1 MKLYFSAGACSLAP
15 HIALREGAL
24 PFELVRVN
32 VAKRQL
38 PDGGDFNAVNPLGY
52 VPVLGLDDG
61 ELLTEGPAI
70 LQFIADQAGATALAP
85 AAGTRERARLQSW
98 LAFVNSELHQSLGQ
112 LFNPNLHAS
121 TREAVTTRI
130 RGRLDWAARQLQGRS
145 FLVGARYSI
154 ADIYL
159 FTILSW
165 LRHVGLSISD
175 WPALVEHSQRV
186 ATRPAVQAALAA
198 EAAGA

>member
-1 MKLYFSAGACSLAP
+1 MRLDFSPGACSLAP

-38 PDGGDFNAVNPLGY
+38 PDGGDFDAINPLGH
-52 VPVLGLDDG
+52 VPVLALADG
-61 ELLTEGPAI
+61 ELLTEGPAL
-70 LQFIADQAGATALAP
+70 LQFIADQASAAALAP
-85 AAGTRERARLQSW
+85 PAGTRERTRMQSW
-98 LAFVNSELHQSLGQ
+98 LAFINSELHQGLGQ
-112 LFNPNLHAS
+112 LFNPSLHAS

-130 RGRLDWAARQLQGRS
+130 RGRLDWAAQQLKGRS
-145 FLVGARYSI
+145 FRVGDRYSV

-159 FTILSW
+159 FNILSW

-175 WPALVEHSQRV
+175 WPALAEHSQQV
-186 ATRPAVQAALAA
+186 AARPAVQAALAA